1 MLKYMQL
8 HISGFIDETFIYIEH
23 KNSAVHAE
31 VICLA
36 EGTANQC
43 SLYGDEAK
51 AWLEKIEKI
60 HIEDWFDTYGDTES
74 DRGEAWKLEY
84 EDLSEEARV
93 ITGRDA
99 YPDNW
104 EQFIDIVS
112 QVVPPSIFD
121 KPVYIEFVFWRIT
134 KLDLLM
140 DHEQYIE
147 ESIWSYQE
155 TMEISREKETLAIH
169 KEIDQ
174 ESDVTKI
181 YHAHI
186 DVTNLL
192 DFCESCFKNWEPS
205 PIEINDMLP
214 RYDINILYRSGM
226 KKTISANFNR
236 RGLPDA
242 WQNFAYMLRQFT
254 SAYDVYS
261 EMLNPQVYAHG
272 VREGEYIF
280 CSVVFSESGKEY
292 YYQTDDDTLE
302 VGDKV
307 IVPAGRDNSEKEVV
321 ITQISYFTKETLPM
335 PLEKV
340 KHILR
345 KAEDYTT

>member
-8 HISGFIDETFIYIEH
+8 HISGFVDEIFIYIEQ
-23 KNSAVHAE
+23 KNGAVHAE
-31 VICLA
+31 VVSLT

-51 AWLEKIEKI
+51 AWLEKMDRI
-60 HIEDWFDTYGDTES
+60 HLEDWADTYGDMEN

-84 EDLSEEARV
+84 QDISEESRV

-99 YPDNW
+99 YPENW
-104 EQFIDIVS
+104 ELFIALLS

-121 KPVYIEFVFWRIT
+121 KPEYIELVFWRIT

-192 DFCESCFKNWEPS
+192 DICESCFRNWEPE
-205 PIEINDMLP
+205 PVEINDMLP
-214 RYDINILYRSGM
+214 RYDVSILYTSGM

-236 RGLPDA
+236 RGLPDT
-242 WQNFAYMLRQFT
+242 WSNFARMLLQFM
-254 SAYDVYS
+254 SAFDMYS
-261 EMLNPQVYAHG
+261 EMLNPQIYTRG

-292 YYQTDDDTLE
+292 YYQTEDDTLE

-307 IVPAGRDNSEKEVV
+307 IVPAGRDNEEKEVV

-340 KHILR
+340 KRILR
-345 KAEDYTT
+345 KAENHIS